1 MRITNAKSVI
11 KSVLR
16 NCSYSK
22 RMDTRPKTPLMGELQ
37 RQRLST
43 GLPAFT
49 GVNCFGPLTIKLS
62 KQTRKTCTTA
72 KRYGAVFTCL
82 TTWEVH

>member
-1 MRITNAKSVI
+1 
-11 KSVLR
+11 
-16 NCSYSK
+16 
-22 RMDTRPKTPLMGELQ
+22 MDTRPKTPLMGELQ

-49 GVNCFGPLTIKLS
+49 GVNYFGPLTIKLS